1 MLLNN
6 KQETSLVYQQA
17 LKYLSYSAQ
26 SVFQL
31 KKKLQKKGFQQQAI
45 DKVIEK
51 LSCLGY
57 LNDIDYAQR
66 LAEKLLKHKLYGLKH
81 IRQVL
86 KQKGIP
92 DGIALKVLTDFTDDE
107 EESARLLV
115 KKKALPLPLGRENA
129 AKLAGYLYRRG
140 FSSQIIKKVITM
152 PEG

>member
-1 MLLNN
+1 M
-6 KQETSLVYQQA
+6 
-17 LKYLSYSAQ
+17 SYSAQ

-31 KKKLQKKGFQQQAI
+31 KKKLQQKGFQQQAI

-66 LAEKLLKHKLYGLKH
+66 LAEKLLKQKLYGCRYIK
-81 IRQVL
+81 QVL

-92 DGIALKVLTDFTDDE
+92 DGIAQKVLADFTDDE
-107 EESARLLV
+107 EESAFLLL
-115 KKKALPLPLGRENA
+115 KKKKRQSLSQGKDT

-140 FSSQIIKKVITM
+140 FSSQIIKKVITLDDI
-152 PEG
+152 